1 MGDNKEVQE
10 EYGKSSIREVFE
22 HNQQEIIKKKE
33 GYYDKIIDSLHLTK
47 GKIDIL
53 IIILLAIIVLIF
65 VFAHRN

>member
-1 MGDNKEVQE
+1 MDENKEKQE
-10 EYGKSSIREVFE
+10 EYSKSSIKEVFE

-53 IIILLAIIVLIF
+53 IILLIAIVVLIF
-65 VFAHRN
+65 VLGHRN